1 MRGEGCA
8 FRSSVHVRTLLLL
21 PALSITVAACGSSAS
36 TSTSVTAP
44 AAGRCEATIANSTGA
59 FGPTGGSGTLA
70 ITVARECSWRAASPV
85 SWISFTSAVEG
96 QGDGTVAYRV
106 AENVDPVARQAT
118 LAVAERQVGLAQ
130 AAAPC
135 LYNVSPNTEA
145 VAGAGG
151 EAAVAIDTHPVCS
164 WTARAEHAWASVSPS
179 SGSGDATV
187 TVTVT
192 ANTGAERPV
201 SISVAGQLVSLMQ
214 RAATPAPTPPAPAP
228 PPPAP
233 VPPPPTPPPP
243 TPPPPVPPAPTPPV
257 PAPPP
262 PAPTPPAPTPPAPT
276 PVREIELDGEARRVS
291 GACPALTFVLEGRT
305 VYTTADTKYSRGS
318 CERLQNGGGDDDDDD
333 EREVEI
339 VGTLMSDGRVRA
351 DRVRFDD

>member
-21 PALSITVAACGSSAS
+21 PALSITLAACGSSAS

-44 AAGRCEATIANSTGA
+44 AAGRCKATIANSTGA
-59 FGPTGGSGTLA
+59 FGPAGGSGTLA

-96 QGDGTVAYRV
+96 QGDGTVVYRV

-130 AAAPC
+130 TAAPC
-135 LYNVSPNTEA
+135 LYHVSPNTEA

-164 WTARAEHAWASVSPS
+164 WTARAEQAWASVSPS
-179 SGSGDATV
+179 SGSGDAIITV
-187 TVTVT
+187 TVA

-201 SISVAGQLVSLMQ
+201 SVSVAGQLVSLMQ
-214 RAATPAPTPPAPAP
+214 RPATPAPPPPGPAPPGPTPPAPAP
-228 PPPAP
+228 PAPPP
-233 VPPPPTPPPP
+233 PGPTPPPPTPPPP
-243 TPPPPVPPAPTPPV
+243 TPPAPTPP
-257 PAPPP
+257 
-262 PAPTPPAPTPPAPT
+262 PPAPTPPAPT

-291 GACPALTFVLEGRT
+291 GVCPALTFVLEGRT

-318 CERLQNGGGDDDDDD
+318 CERLQNGGGDDDDD
-333 EREVEI
+333 EKEVEI